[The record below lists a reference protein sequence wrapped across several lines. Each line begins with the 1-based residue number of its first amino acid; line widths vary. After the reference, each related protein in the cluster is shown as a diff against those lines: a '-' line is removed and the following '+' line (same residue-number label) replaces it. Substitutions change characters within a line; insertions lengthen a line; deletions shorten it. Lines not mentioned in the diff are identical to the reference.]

1 MNKFFL
7 ILSIFFLALNSASAQ
22 ESVETIFA
30 EANTAYEQKNYPKAI
45 KAYETILEKKTESA
59 SLFYNLGNSYYQTG
73 EIGKSI
79 LNYEKSLLLDD
90 QEDTRYNLKIAKDKQ
105 IDQLSSVGSTPRQW
119 WENLVRTFSANT
131 WAYLTVLLFWGTI
144 AGWIFWLLAKERS
157 QRKRGFVLGIVGIP
171 LMLIAG
177 LIASTRNDLQKDSRR
192 AILLEKE
199 IELRISPDPKGKIL
213 NTLHEGVE
221 LDLLEEINHWYHV
234 RLINGDQ
241 GWLPESSFGR
251 I

>member
-171 LMLIAG
+171 LVLIAG
-177 LIASTRNDLQKDSRR
+177 LLASTRNDLEKDSHR

-199 IELRISPDPKGKIL
+199 IELRISPDPNGKAL

-221 LDLLEEINHWYHV
+221 LNLLEEINDWYHV

-241 GWLPESSFGR
+241 GWLPETSFEK